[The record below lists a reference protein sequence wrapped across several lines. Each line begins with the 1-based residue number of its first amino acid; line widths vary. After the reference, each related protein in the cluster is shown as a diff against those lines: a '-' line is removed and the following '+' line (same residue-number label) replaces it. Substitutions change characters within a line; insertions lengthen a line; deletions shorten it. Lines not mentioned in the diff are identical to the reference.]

1 MAKVK
6 KAFFCTHCGHQHAQW
21 QGQCSSCKSWNTLQE
36 EVLDN
41 PKTPAWQSEKTAPVK
56 ASPVRIQDVA
66 IDAIQRLFSGDTEL
80 DRVLGGGIV
89 PGAIMLVGGE
99 PGIGKSTLLLQVAL
113 SLKGKVVYV
122 SGEESEQQIKLR
134 SARVTEE
141 SSECYLLAET
151 HTQSLLHHLGKLQ
164 PALVVIDSIQTLHSD
179 VIDSTA
185 GSVPQIRA
193 CTAELIQFAKNTQT
207 PVFLVGHITKDGA
220 IAGPKVLE
228 HMGDTVLHFEGDR
241 NHVYRILRAH

>member
-6 KAFFCTHCGHQHAQW
+6 KAFFCTHCGTQHTQW

-41 PKTPAWQSEKTAPVK
+41 PKKAAWQSEKAAPVK

-66 IDAIQRLFSGDTEL
+66 IDALKRLSSGDPEL

-89 PGAIMLVGGE
+89 PGAMMLVGGE

-113 SLKGKVVYV
+113 SVTGKVVYV

-185 GSVPQIRA
+185 G
-193 CTAELIQFAKNTQT
+193 
-207 PVFLVGHITKDGA
+207 
-220 IAGPKVLE
+220 
-228 HMGDTVLHFEGDR
+228 
-241 NHVYRILRAH
+241 